1 MEFYQITDYRD
12 FVRSYFKRRA
22 RNGHGEIAKAAEAI
36 RVQPAFISQVLS
48 GKKEF
53 SMEQSYAIAEYLN
66 LTPEERTYF
75 LLIVQR
81 DRAGTKD
88 YKKHLDLEIN
98 KFREAYLKISN
109 RIDVHRNLSDED
121 KAIFYSSWLYMA
133 VWLSTSIKGT
143 NGSTVEDICKKLRLG
158 RKRALLILDFLV
170 AKDLCIYENGFY
182 RMGSQH
188 VHIPN
193 DSPFV
198 VRHHMNWRTK
208 ALQRHDQVSEEEIAF
223 SCPVSISKKDFLRL
237 RERVLACIQESIEIA
252 KLSEA
257 EDLAFLN
264 IDWLWVEE
272 PTQT

>member
-1 MEFYQITDYRD
+1 
-12 FVRSYFKRRA
+12 
-22 RNGHGEIAKAAEAI
+22 
-36 RVQPAFISQVLS
+36 
-48 GKKEF
+48 
-53 SMEQSYAIAEYLN
+53 
-66 LTPEERTYF
+66 
-75 LLIVQR
+75 
-81 DRAGTKD
+81 
-88 YKKHLDLEIN
+88 
-98 KFREAYLKISN
+98 
-109 RIDVHRNLSDED
+109 
-121 KAIFYSSWLYMA
+121 YMA
-133 VWLSTSIKGT
+133 VWLSTSIRGT
-143 NGSTVEDICKKLRLG
+143 AGSTVEDICKKLRLG